1 MVVVVVVVGTH
12 LVKDRG
18 PLAVDEAARIKR
30 ERKRKVS
37 KINSRQTRLARG
49 QSSMPSTP
57 YPSAAAFLA
66 ADSSP
71 PFDMLAARV
80 LTSKFWCL
88 DQAELIG
95 VWYLESLACFA
106 CLP

>member
-1 MVVVVVVVGTH
+1 
-12 LVKDRG
+12 
-18 PLAVDEAARIKR
+18 
-30 ERKRKVS
+30 
-37 KINSRQTRLARG
+37 
-49 QSSMPSTP
+49 MPSTP

-71 PFDMLAARV
+71 PFDMLAAREV
-80 LTSKFWCL
+80 LTFKFWCL

>member
-1 MVVVVVVVGTH
+1 
-12 LVKDRG
+12 
-18 PLAVDEAARIKR
+18 
-30 ERKRKVS
+30 
-37 KINSRQTRLARG
+37 
-49 QSSMPSTP
+49 MPSTP